1 MHCISIALSLDKSI
15 EYLKGVGP
23 IRADTLKKEAGI
35 FVYDDLLNYF
45 PFRYV
50 DKSKIHKIYEVKD
63 DTVYY
68 QLKGRVLSF
77 AEVGEK
83 NKKRLVVQFEDDSGR
98 LELVWFKGYKFILPN
113 LVRGNEYFVFGKAT
127 HFNGR
132 FNFTHPEIEAA
143 QNREIISRSPLQGIY
158 SSGEKLAA
166 KGLTTRGFEKL
177 EFTLINEVKKY
188 IPEILPDKLMRE
200 LELIGRA
207 DAYEQI
213 HFPDH
218 WGLLQKAQYRLKFD
232 ELFFIQMQ
240 LVKQKVL
247 NTKKL
252 RGFLFEKVGHYFNTF
267 FNEHL
272 PFSLTE
278 AQKRVLREIRR
289 DVGTGAHM
297 NRLMQGDVGSGKTI
311 VALLTMLLAIDNGFQ
326 ACLMAPTEILAQQHF
341 KSITELVK
349 DLPVTVDI
357 LTGSSKTSDRKRI
370 DESLRN
376 GNLNILIGTHALIE
390 PDVVFSNLGMV
401 IIDEQHRFGVEQ
413 RSKLWKKNSITPHVL
428 VMTATPI
435 PRTLAM
441 TLYGDLDVSVIDE
454 LPPGRRAIKTD
465 HRFDSAR
472 IRVFDF
478 MEKEIANGRQVY
490 VVYPLI
496 QESEKADYKD
506 LMDGYESIVRRFP
519 MPRYQVSIVHGKM
532 KAKDKDWEMDRFV
545 KGQTQI
551 MVATTVIEVGVN
563 VPNASIMVIES
574 AERFGLSQLHQLRG
588 RVGRGAEQSYCILM
602 TGNKLG
608 EEARHRMKVMC
619 ETNDGFVISEEDMKL
634 RGPGDITGTA
644 QSGLMQMKIADITKD
659 GEILLTAREKAIAI
673 LENDPDL
680 TNPENKI
687 LRDELMRRDK
697 NKSVWARI
705 S

>member
-1 MHCISIALSLDKSI
+1 LNLDKSI

-23 IRADTLKKEAGI
+23 VRADTLKKEAGI

-50 DKSKIHKIYEVKD
+50 DKSKVNKVYEVNND
-63 DTVYY
+63 AVYY
-68 QLKGRVLSF
+68 QLKGRIVSF
-77 AEVGEK
+77 TEVGEK
-83 NKKRLVVQFEDDSGR
+83 NKKRLVAQFEDDSGR
-98 LELVWFKGYKFILPN
+98 LELVWFKGYKYILPA
-113 LVRGNEYFVFGKAT
+113 LVCGNEYFVFGKPT
-127 HFNGR
+127 YFNGR
-132 FNFTHPEIEAA
+132 FNFTHPEVEAVA
-143 QNREIISRSPLQGIY
+143 NREIISRSPLQGIY

-166 KGLTTRGFEKL
+166 KGLTSRGIEKL
-177 EFTLINEVKKY
+177 QFTLISEAKKY
-188 IPEILPDKLMRE
+188 IPEILPDKLLRD
-200 LELIGRA
+200 LDLLARA

-218 WGLLQKAQYRLKFD
+218 WGLLARAQYRLKFD
-232 ELFFIQMQ
+232 ELFFIQLQ

-247 NTKKL
+247 NTKKM

-272 PFSLTE
+272 PFNLTE

-297 NRLMQGDVGSGKTI
+297 NRLIQGDVGSGKTI

-326 ACLMAPTEILAQQHF
+326 ACLMAPTEILAQQHYN
-341 KSITELVK
+341 SIRELLK
-349 DLPVTVDI
+349 DLPVTVEL

-413 RSKLWKKNSITPHVL
+413 RAKLWKKNTIAPHVL

-454 LPPGRRAIKTD
+454 LPPGRRAIKTE

-478 MEKEIANGRQVY
+478 MEKEITNGRQVY

-496 QESEKADYKD
+496 EESEKADYKD
-506 LMDGYESIVRRFP
+506 LMDGYESITRRFP
-519 MPRYQVSIVHGKM
+519 LPKFTVSIVHGKM
-532 KAKDKDWEMDRFV
+532 KAKDKDWEMERFV

-634 RGPGDITGTA
+634 RGPGDITGTQ
-644 QSGLMQMKIADITKD
+644 QSGLMQMRIADITKD
-659 GEILLTAREKAIAI
+659 GEILAMARQKAIEI
-673 LENDPDL
+673 LEADTDL
-680 TNPENKI
+680 TTPENKV
-687 LRDELMRRDK
+687 LRDELMRRNK

>member
-341 KSITELVK
+341 KSITDLLK

-673 LENDPDL
+673 LESDPDL

-697 NKSVWARI
+697 HKSVWARI